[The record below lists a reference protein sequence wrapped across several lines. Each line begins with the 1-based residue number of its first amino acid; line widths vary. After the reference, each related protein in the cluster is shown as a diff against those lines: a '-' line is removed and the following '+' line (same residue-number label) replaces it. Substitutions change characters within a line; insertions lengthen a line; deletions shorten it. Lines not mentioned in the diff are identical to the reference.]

1 MTQPRSTVDFWFDPL
16 CPWAWL
22 TSRWMLEVQKV
33 RDVDLR
39 WHVMSLAI
47 LNSGRELS
55 EKYQASM
62 DRSWPAV
69 RVATAVAESIAD
81 ADERNETLGRLYTA
95 LGTRIHHD
103 EAGQGKDMIADA
115 LAEVGL
121 APSLLDAADSEEY
134 DDILSKSHHQGMDP
148 VGDEVGTPVLHV
160 DGVAYFGPVLSR
172 VPTGEDAGR
181 VFDGARQLAAWPYF
195 HELKRTR
202 TEGPQLDTVPAA
214 QR

>member
-1 MTQPRSTVDFWFDPL
+1 MTEPRSTVDFWFDPL

-22 TSRWMLEVQKV
+22 SSRWMLEVQKV

-47 LNSGRELS
+47 LNDGRDLPE
-55 EKYQASM
+55 EYQAM
-62 DRSWPAV
+62 MQRSWPAV
-69 RVATAVAESIAD
+69 RVATAVAESIEDPA
-81 ADERNETLGRLYTA
+81 ERNETLGRLYTA

-103 EAGQGKDMIADA
+103 KAGQGTDMIADA
-115 LAEVGL
+115 LSDVGL
-121 APSLLDAADSEEY
+121 SESLLAAADSEEY
-134 DDILSKSHHQGMDP
+134 DEALAASHHAGMDP
-148 VGDEVGTPVLHV
+148 VGDDVGTPVIHV

-172 VPTGEDAGR
+172 VPTGEEAGR
-181 VFDGARQLAAWPYF
+181 VFDGARFLASWPYF

-214 QR
+214 